1 MYDEENSL
9 SEALICPNCNSPYDE
24 PKILPCGKIVCNE
37 CIAIIICRNNK
48 ACKKFKCLCDQS
60 HQLPPK
66 GEFPTCGPLLKLIQK
81 RMDSNSR
88 LNLSQCL
95 KENIGKLK
103 AKMNEYTKDIYSGTD
118 LIKKHCE
125 NERNA
130 ISLEC
135 DILCKE
141 LEKSR
146 DAFIEK
152 VNEYEAKRLEKLS
165 ECIDKQK
172 CKFSIDMDSI
182 DETETERNL
191 FNSSKYN
198 EKFLEEAND
207 VVKDRIEELENEH
220 KCFLESP
227 LFGDGKPLFKPQ
239 VGFRIVRKQVSRF
252 LIVFI
257 FYSKKSTNLLGSL
270 DISFQENKIKDMNN
284 LDLTSVLCN
293 YKTVEF
299 IDFIGGVNLFVS
311 CRSKTS
317 EYLLIDL
324 ETSSILYKFA
334 EKDEHVKAINAL
346 FLQIKTDDWKI
357 MVNVIDKNGCNFLK
371 MFDLKME
378 LLHQVKV
385 FEYSLIGLDHGKLS
399 SCPQEKLEQTRN
411 VYCISR
417 NSSSLHIKIYNW
429 KLEYVN
435 AIGQSEN
442 PDKKC
447 KQ

>member
-1 MYDEENSL
+1 
-9 SEALICPNCNSPYDE
+9 
-24 PKILPCGKIVCNE
+24 
-37 CIAIIICRNNK
+37 
-48 ACKKFKCLCDQS
+48 
-60 HQLPPK
+60 
-66 GEFPTCGPLLKLIQK
+66 
-81 RMDSNSR
+81 
-88 LNLSQCL
+88 
-95 KENIGKLK
+95 
-103 AKMNEYTKDIYSGTD
+103 
-118 LIKKHCE
+118 
-125 NERNA
+125 
-130 ISLEC
+130 
-135 DILCKE
+135 
-141 LEKSR
+141 
-146 DAFIEK
+146 
-152 VNEYEAKRLEKLS
+152 
-165 ECIDKQK
+165 
-172 CKFSIDMDSI
+172 
-182 DETETERNL
+182 
-191 FNSSKYN
+191 
-198 EKFLEEAND
+198 
-207 VVKDRIEELENEH
+207 
-220 KCFLESP
+220 
-227 LFGDGKPLFKPQ
+227 
-239 VGFRIVRKQVSRF
+239 
-252 LIVFI
+252 
-257 FYSKKSTNLLGSL
+257 
-270 DISFQENKIKDMNN
+270 MNN
-284 LDLTSVLCN
+284 LELTSVLCN

-447 KQ
+447 KQYYSTGKINHSYLILSIII